1 MTDEVS
7 NFMEAHIMVI
17 NYIAK
22 IKNVTN
28 ASPIHF
34 VVTRV
39 NDGKKVRVPLL
50 DWDAKDIYKQAV
62 CDAFGEEGQTWVLEN
77 SLEYVGEITK
87 DSRLFADL
95 IGIR

>member
-1 MTDEVS
+1 
-7 NFMEAHIMVI
+7 
-17 NYIAK
+17 
-22 IKNVTN
+22 
-28 ASPIHF
+28 
-34 VVTRV
+34 
-39 NDGKKVRVPLL
+39 VRVPLL